1 MARKKNK
8 GEAAKLEMTPMI
20 DVVFQLLIFFIV
32 TLKQQDILAQLDV
45 FRPQPDDKPPPE
57 IIDDMLEIMI
67 SVDGYWMNGSL
78 IPFKSMERRITKLA
92 KYSDEN
98 MPVIIKCT
106 LDSPHKYLIK
116 TLDACAKAKL
126 SKISVFTM

>member
-32 TLKQQDILAQLDV
+32 TLKQQDILAHLDV
-45 FRPQPDDKPPPE
+45 FRPQPDSKPPPE
-57 IIDDMLEIMI
+57 KIDDMLEIMI
-67 SVDGYWMNGSL
+67 SREGYWMNGAR
-78 IPFKSMERRITKLA
+78 IPFASMDRRIAKLA
-92 KYSDEN
+92 KYSKD

-106 LDSPHKYLIK
+106 LDSPHKFLIK
-116 TLDACAKAKL
+116 TLDSCSKAGL

>member
-1 MARKKNK
+1 MGRKRNK

-32 TLKQQDILAQLDV
+32 TLKQQDILAHLDV
-45 FRPQPDDKPPPE
+45 FRPEPSKAPPPE
-57 IIDDMLEIMI
+57 QIKDTLEIMI
-67 SVDGYWMNGSL
+67 SRDGYWLNGTL
-78 IPFKSMERRITKLA
+78 IPYRTMVRRISKIA
-92 KYSDEN
+92 RYSKD

-116 TLDACAKAKL
+116 TLDACSKAEL
-126 SKISVFTM
+126 SQISVFTM

>member
-45 FRPQPDDKPPPE
+45 FRPAPDKALPKEEFKDMIE
-57 IIDDMLEIMI
+57 ITI
-67 SVDGYWMNGSL
+67 SVDGYWMNGSM
-78 IPFKSMERRITKLA
+78 IPFGTMQRRITRIA
-92 KYSDEN
+92 KISKD

-106 LDSPHKYLIK
+106 MDSPHKYLIK

-126 SKISVFTM
+126 TKISVFSM

>member
-32 TLKQQDILAQLDV
+32 TLKQQDILAHLDV
-45 FRPQPDDKPPPE
+45 FRPQPDSKPPPE
-57 IIDDMLEIMI
+57 EIKDMLEITV
-67 SVDGYWMNGSL
+67 SSDGYWMNGSR
-78 IPFKSMERRITKLA
+78 IPFRSMDRRITKLA
-92 KYSDEN
+92 KYSQD

-116 TLDACAKAKL
+116 TLDSCSKAGL
-126 SKISVFTM
+126 TKISVFTQ

>member
-32 TLKQQDILAQLDV
+32 TLKQQDILAHLDV
-45 FRPQPDDKPPPE
+45 FRPQPDSKPPPE
-57 IIDDMLEIMI
+57 KIDDMLEIMI
-67 SVDGYWMNGSL
+67 SSEGYWMNGSR
-78 IPFKSMERRITKLA
+78 IPFRSMDRRITKLA
-92 KYSDEN
+92 KYSKD

-116 TLDACAKAKL
+116 TLDSCSKAGL

>member
-1 MARKKNK
+1 MARKRNK

-32 TLKQQDILAQLDV
+32 TLKQQDILAHLDV
-45 FRPQPDDKPPPE
+45 FRPQPDDAEPIEE
-57 IIDDMLEIMI
+57 IKDMLEIMI
-67 SVDGYWMNGSL
+67 SSDGYWMNGSL
-78 IPFKSMERRITKLA
+78 IPFRSMDRRIGKLA
-92 KYSDEN
+92 KYSQD

-116 TLDACAKAKL
+116 TLDSCSKAKL
-126 SKISVFTM
+126 TKISVFTM

>member
-32 TLKQQDILAQLDV
+32 TLKQQDILAHLDV
-45 FRPQPDDKPPPE
+45 FRPQPDVKPPPVE
-57 IIDDMLEIMI
+57 IDDMLEIMI
-67 SVDGYWMNGSL
+67 SSDGYWMNGSL
-78 IPFKSMERRITKLA
+78 IPFRSMDRRITKLA
-92 KYSDEN
+92 KYSKD

-116 TLDACAKAKL
+116 TLDSCSKAGL

>member
-32 TLKQQDILAQLDV
+32 TLKQQDILAHLDV
-45 FRPQPDDKPPPE
+45 FRPKPDSKPPPE
-57 IIDDMLEIMI
+57 EIKDMLEIMI
-67 SVDGYWMNGSL
+67 SSEGYWMNGSL
-78 IPFKSMERRITKLA
+78 IPFGSMDRRISKLA
-92 KYSDEN
+92 KYSKD

-116 TLDACAKAKL
+116 TLDSCSKAGL